1 MLKIIRGD
9 IHYITLV
16 LGNCGDSLFSGI
28 ADTYP
33 GNVAQAVWA
42 EHYSILLSLGARDY
56 FLSEYGALPL
66 GAGESVSSNLEKM
79 KCNITN
85 GNEQRGVLHNY
96 SMQLK
101 FFLVLN
107 NKS

>member
-1 MLKIIRGD
+1 MQKIIRGG

-28 ADTYP
+28 ASTYP

-42 EHYSILLSLGARDY
+42 EQYSILLSFGARDY
-56 FLSEYGALPL
+56 LLSEYGALPL
-66 GAGESVSSNLEKM
+66 GAGESVRSNLEKM
-79 KCNITN
+79 NYNITN

-101 FFLVLN
+101 YFLVLS